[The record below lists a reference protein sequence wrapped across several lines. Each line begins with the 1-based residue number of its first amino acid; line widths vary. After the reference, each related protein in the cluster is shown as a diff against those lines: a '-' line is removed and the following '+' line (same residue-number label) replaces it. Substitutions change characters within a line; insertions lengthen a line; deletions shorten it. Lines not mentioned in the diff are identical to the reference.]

1 MFVSVHRM
9 DGIIKCTRTCA
20 LLRTAH
26 HPAGFRAR
34 AKNRMICR
42 SPICKICT
50 THAWQGEAALQIYA
64 YYSSFCYKFQ
74 ALLSWLQTKASV
86 VLFRPWRCTFMVQY
100 ISPLCVAKCSQ
111 S

>member
-26 HPAGFRAR
+26 HPAGLRAR

-50 THAWQGEAALQIYA
+50 TRMGGRRL
-64 YYSSFCYKFQ
+64 YKYMHIIP
-74 ALLSWLQTKASV
+74 
-86 VLFRPWRCTFMVQY
+86 LFAINFKR
-100 ISPLCVAKCSQ
+100 S
-111 S
+111 